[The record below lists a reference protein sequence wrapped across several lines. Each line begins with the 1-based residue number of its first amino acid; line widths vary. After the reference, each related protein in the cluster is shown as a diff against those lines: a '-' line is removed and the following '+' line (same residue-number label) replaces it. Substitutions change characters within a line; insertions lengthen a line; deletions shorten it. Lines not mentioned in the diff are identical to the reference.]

1 MRRLVGDAHPRRRPA
16 LGDRPRRAL
25 PEGARVPLPALGEG
39 RSKTSQ
45 DLSAQPFVFCGP
57 WKVGANCWPQNPQ
70 KTNGCALRSW
80 EVLLCDPVE
89 RLNGIGR
96 APMLAVAAGGQSWL
110 VGKAAPSDAELPGVQ
125 GWPAFGPAWQ
135 VVGVPAQRGH
145 GMSPSVGPVR

>member
-1 MRRLVGDAHPRRRPA
+1 MHTPAGDPPSVIVRAGPCPKAPGFRCRHLGKVGFVHWA
-16 LGDRPRRAL
+16 
-25 PEGARVPLPALGEG
+25 
-39 RSKTSQ
+39 
-45 DLSAQPFVFCGP
+45 SAVHGMAGGP